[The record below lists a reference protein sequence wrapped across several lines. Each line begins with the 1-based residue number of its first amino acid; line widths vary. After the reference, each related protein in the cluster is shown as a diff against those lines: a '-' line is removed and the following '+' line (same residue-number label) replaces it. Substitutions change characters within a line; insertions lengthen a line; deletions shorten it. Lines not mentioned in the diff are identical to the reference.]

1 MMTKVVDYKYTLAS
15 FSHEQIQSG
24 SSIGSFCKN
33 TNLIPVLDERTAMLA
48 IMK

>member
-15 FSHEQIQSG
+15 HEQIQSG
-24 SSIGSFCKN
+24 SIGSFAKN
-33 TNLIPVLDERTAMLA
+33 HTNLIPVLMTRTAMLA